1 MHKCGCHPKAVGIAI
16 DNIYMSAMSKRF
28 TRQTLTPRQKYTT
41 IHSVITTVRR
51 CGSIVAK
58 NSHLDYAIPEGVLSI
73 AIRAHFWQPQKKNG
87 IDQALT
93 SAG

>member
-73 AIRAHFWQPQKKNG
+73 EIRAHFSQPQKKTEL
-87 IDQALT
+87 IKH
-93 SAG
+93 